1 MRIALTLFAAAS
13 AMTVAACD
21 TKSDNSSAPK
31 SEAAR
36 DAAGDKTIAS
46 GLGADDSK
54 FAAAAKAS
62 GLDATLAGPGP
73 YTVLVPVNGAFD
85 KLPAGALDTLLK
97 PESRAQLTKV
107 LTGHILPGAILAE
120 DIGKAIDN
128 GKGKAS
134 LATFGGGTI
143 TATRDGDKIVLTDSA
158 GAKAIVTGTDD
169 KRSNGVVHHIDGV
182 LMPS

>member
-13 AMTVAACD
+13 ALTLAACD
-21 TKSDNSSAPK
+21 SRTEEAAPK

-46 GLGADDSK
+46 GLGEGDSK
-54 FAAAAKAS
+54 FAEAAKSA

-73 YTVLVPVNGAFD
+73 YTVLVPANAAFD
-85 KLPAGALDTLLK
+85 KLPAGALDALLK
-97 PESRAQLTKV
+97 PESRAQLTRM
-107 LTGHILPGAILAE
+107 LTGHILPGEILAA

-128 GKGKAS
+128 GKGKAA

-143 TATRDGDKIVLTDSA
+143 TATREGDKIVLTDSA
-158 GAKAIVTGTDD
+158 GGKAVVSGADD
-169 KRSNGVVHHIDGV
+169 KRSNGVVHHVDGV
-182 LMPS
+182 LMPG